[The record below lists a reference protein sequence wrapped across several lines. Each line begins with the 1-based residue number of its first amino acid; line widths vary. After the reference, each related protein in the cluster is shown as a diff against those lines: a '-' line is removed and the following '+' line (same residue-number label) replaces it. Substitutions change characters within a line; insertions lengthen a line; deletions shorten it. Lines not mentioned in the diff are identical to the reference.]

1 MACRVVKEDA
11 LPLTLAATGVEE
23 CLLEENHLL
32 VEVEQVVAVGDP
44 WEGLVLTE
52 VEEVVQPSRDASRDV
67 EGDEQFDE
75 SPCSNLESAVV
86 PAEEHRRTI
95 DEAYL
100 LDSVDFEQLA
110 IVQQRYRVFLLSR
123 RV

>member
-67 EGDEQFDE
+67 EGDE
-75 SPCSNLESAVV
+75 
-86 PAEEHRRTI
+86 
-95 DEAYL
+95 
-100 LDSVDFEQLA
+100 
-110 IVQQRYRVFLLSR
+110 
-123 RV
+123 

>member
-1 MACRVVKEDA
+1 M
-11 LPLTLAATGVEE
+11 
-23 CLLEENHLL
+23 
-32 VEVEQVVAVGDP
+32 
-44 WEGLVLTE
+44 
-52 VEEVVQPSRDASRDV
+52 
-67 EGDEQFDE
+67 
-75 SPCSNLESAVV
+75 V